1 MPELPEVETICRR
14 LRGGGQVGERADRP
28 AGGCANP
35 SLIGRRIL
43 GSRITWPRTIAEPS
57 VRAFRARIR
66 GQSVRDVVRRA
77 KYIVLPLTRDTL
89 LVHLRMSGGLVL
101 ERADAPRSPY
111 GHLTLTLDQGW
122 RLTFINPRKF
132 GRAWLTSEPG
142 DLLDRLG
149 PEPLDPRFT
158 RHAFATRLRAQRRAI
173 KPLLLDQTFLAG
185 VGNIYADESLHRA
198 GIHPLTRAC
207 AIPPARAGALWRSVR
222 GVLRAAIRHDGTSF
236 DAAYGG
242 GRFLGRLRVYQRTG
256 EPCRACRTPI
266 ERIVVAQRGT
276 HFCPRCQRA
285 TR

>member
-14 LRGGGQVGERADRP
+14 LR
-28 AGGCANP
+28 AGGRGSR

-43 GSRITWPRTIAEPS
+43 GSRITWPRTIAQPS
-57 VRAFRARIR
+57 ARAFRARIR
-66 GQSVRDVVRRA
+66 GQVVRDVVRRA

-101 ERADAPRSPY
+101 ERAGGPRSPY
-111 GHLTLTLDQGW
+111 GHLTLTLDRGW

-132 GRAWLTSEPG
+132 GRAWLTPEPG
-142 DLLDRLG
+142 ALLDRLG

-158 RHAFATRLRAQRRAI
+158 ARVFTTRLRAQRRAI

-185 VGNIYADESLHRA
+185 VGNIYADEALHRA

-207 AIPPARAGALWRSVR
+207 EISPARAGALWRSLR
-222 GVLRAAIRHDGTSF
+222 SVLRAAIRHDGTSF

-256 EPCRACRTPI
+256 MPCRSCRTPI

-276 HFCPRCQRA
+276 HFCPRCQRPV
-285 TR
+285 R